1 MTEQIKQTLRDSAP
15 MRWLMLFIVSLL
27 MFATYW
33 FQDFYSGL
41 KPLMESQLGITSSQ
55 FGTMIGLT
63 TIANVF
69 GMIIIGGI
77 VLDKWGIRLTAL
89 IFGSVAVLGGVVSA
103 LGANDVFSSDPSTR
117 LTIMIIG
124 RIIFGVGLETTCVLI
139 SRTIVKWFQ
148 GYELALAM
156 AINMGIGRLGS
167 AIGTAISP
175 EIANNVAPTAVT
187 FAAFLIALGFIF
199 FIIYLI
205 FDVRIDKQ
213 LKGQADKTA
222 EEEPPFRF
230 EDLKLLFTNK
240 SFLLIAALCVAFYSA
255 VFPFMQYA
263 PDLLVNKFGF
273 TYDLPAGASELA
285 LFGSTTLANTL
296 LFIGLFIFGVA
307 FPIIPSNIKEKTGK
321 ILSIVIIGVLFVA
334 FLYTFRASFAI
345 WIKNG
350 PKAAALLPMGTIFFT
365 PIFGRLVDKKGKA
378 ASVMMLGAG
387 LLIFAHISL
396 SILNNVILC
405 YLGLFTLGI
414 AFSLVP
420 AAMWPSVAR
429 IVPGRRLGT
438 AYAGMFTIQNWGL
451 GLFFKGIG
459 TVVDWVNPETV
470 EKIKNIRD
478 GLKAQGLSGSEISLK
493 IEELRK
499 TGELPLYNYTIPI
512 LLLVGLGVI
521 SIFLAIALKK
531 VSNKQGYKLEEPFGK

>member
-15 MRWLMLFIVSLL
+15 MRWFILFIVSLL

-63 TIANVF
+63 TIANIF
-69 GMIIIGGI
+69 GMIIVGGI

-103 LGANDVFSSDPSTR
+103 LGANAVFSSDPSTR

-167 AIGTAISP
+167 AIGIAISP
-175 EIANNVAPTAVT
+175 EIADPKVSTPVI

-199 FIIYLI
+199 YIIYLI

-213 LKGQADKTA
+213 LKAQAVNA

-230 EDLKLLFTNK
+230 NDLKLLFTNK

-273 TYDLPAGASELA
+273 TYALPEGATGLA
-285 LFGSTTLANTL
+285 VFGSTTLANTL
-296 LFIGLFIFGVA
+296 LFIGLFIFGIA
-307 FPIIPSNIKEKTGK
+307 FPVIPSNIKEKTGK
-321 ILSIVIIGVLFVA
+321 ILSFVIIGVLFVA
-334 FLYTFRASFAI
+334 FLYAFRETFAI

-365 PIFGRLVDKKGKA
+365 PIFGRMVDKKGKA

-396 SILNNVILC
+396 SIMNNVILC

-438 AYAGMFTIQNWGL
+438 AYAGMFTIQNLGL

-493 IEELRK
+493 IEEFRK
-499 TGELPLYNYTIPI
+499 AGELPLYNYTIPI

-521 SIFLAIALKK
+521 SIFLAVALKK
-531 VSNKQGYKLEEPFGK
+531 VSTKQGYKLEEPFGK